1 MKLRSLLSFVAV
13 STMALGAVA
22 CSGEAQ
28 MSVNKPEPKPAPEP
42 KREDPPP
49 PAPAP
54 APAAQPQLVGLPLT
68 GSQIDV
74 LGEIQYDTNSA
85 TIKNTPQNIGLLMTL
100 ATAGKAY
107 PQISKLRVEGHTDS
121 DGDDLSN
128 QDLSERRAQSVVQW
142 LVDNGI
148 DRRRLEPVGCGER
161 DPIETNSTD
170 SGKARNRRTEFDIEE
185 INGGRWDLATQP
197 CVPNPQRKGY
207 VAVLG
212 TSDSGTKDV
221 AWQASASSAGVSS
234 TQPGQ
239 QIAVNCPQRPS
250 GGSSYT
256 VYGGNEGQYSTD
268 SSVCEA
274 AIHAGKL
281 KNNGGRVMI
290 EGTGTFKGFQGSTQN
305 GVTSRSWSSSWS
317 SFRFR

>member
-1 MKLRSLLSFVAV
+1 
-13 STMALGAVA
+13 
-22 CSGEAQ
+22 
-28 MSVNKPEPKPAPEP
+28 
-42 KREDPPP
+42 
-49 PAPAP
+49 
-54 APAAQPQLVGLPLT
+54 
-68 GSQIDV
+68 
-74 LGEIQYDTNSA
+74 
-85 TIKNTPQNIGLLMTL
+85 MTL

-107 PQISKLRVEGHTDS
+107 QQITNLRVEGHTDS

-170 SGKARNRRTEFDIEE
+170 NGKARNRRTEFDIEE
-185 INGGRWDLATQP
+185 INGNRWDLATQP

-207 VAVLG
+207 VAVLK
-212 TSDSGTKDV
+212 TSDSGGVTTKDV

-239 QIAVNCPQRPS
+239 QIAVNCPTRPS
-250 GGSSYT
+250 GSGSYT

-274 AIHAGKL
+274 AVHAGKL
-281 KNNGGRVMI
+281 KNSGGRVMI
-290 EGTGTFKGFQGSTQN
+290 EGTGTFKGFQG
-305 GVTSRSWSSSWS
+305 
-317 SFRFR
+317 